1 MNRQAMQT
9 QSSALSLAEFKTETG
24 QVLTADTVKNYLVSG
39 NGSVNDQEILM
50 FIELC
55 KAQHLNPF
63 IREAYLIKF
72 GNSPANIVVGK
83 DVFVKRAYRNPNFE
97 GMKAGIVILKVDG
110 TMEYREGSLKAPKE
124 TLIGGWCEVYVK
136 DMKFPIRSEVSMEEY
151 SKGQSTWKQMP
162 AVMIRKCAMVTA
174 LREAFPEDLQGMYDA
189 AEIRNVPDKLPEKEV
204 KVGYATSGQKQ
215 GILKLASIKGLYDY
229 DNKNDISKIQEFCE
243 SNGYCLKELKFDEVE
258 SLLDLLSNYQP
269 KENIIDTDFIPID
282 EEEFEEIDEQV
293 TLEV

>member
-1 MNRQAMQT
+1 MNNIHVT
-9 QSSALSLAEFKTETG
+9 NKSALALAEFTTGTG

-39 NGSVNDQEILM
+39 NGAVTDSEVLM

-83 DVFVKRAYRNPNFE
+83 DVFVKRAYRNPNFK
-97 GMKAGIVILKVDG
+97 GMKAGIVILTKDG
-110 TMEYREGSLKAPKE
+110 NMQYREGSLKAPGE
-124 TLIGGWCEVYVK
+124 ALIGGWCEVYVK
-136 DMKFPIRSEVSMEEY
+136 DMEYPIRSEVSMEEY

-204 KVGYATSGQKQ
+204 KVGYATPGQKKT
-215 GILKLASIKGLYDY
+215 IMKLASTKGLYDY
-229 DNKNDISKIQEFCE
+229 NNKNDVSKIQEFCE
-243 SNGYCLKELKFDEVE
+243 SNGYCLQELKFDEVDV
-258 SLLDLLSNYQP
+258 LLDLLQKYES
-269 KENIIDTDFIPID
+269 KEEVIVDT
-282 EEEFEEIDEQV
+282 EFKELTDLEEQV

>member
-1 MNRQAMQT
+1 MNNIHVT
-9 QSSALSLAEFKTETG
+9 NKSALALAEFTTGTG

-39 NGSVNDQEILM
+39 NGAVTDQEVLM

-83 DVFVKRAYRNPNFE
+83 DVFVKRAYRNPNFK
-97 GMKAGIVILKVDG
+97 GMKAGIVILTKDG
-110 TMEYREGSLKAPKE
+110 NMQYREGSLKAPGE
-124 TLIGGWCEVYVK
+124 ALIGGWCEVYVK
-136 DMKFPIRSEVSMEEY
+136 DMEYPIRSEVSMEEY

-189 AEIRNVPDKLPEKEV
+189 AEMQNVPDTLPEKEV
-204 KVGYATSGQKQ
+204 KVGYATPGQKKT
-215 GILKLASIKGLYDY
+215 IMKLASTKGLYDY
-229 DNKNDISKIQEFCE
+229 NNKNDVSKIQKFCE
-243 SNGYCLKELKFDEVE
+243 SNGYCLQELKFDEVNPI
-258 SLLDLLSNYQP
+258 LDLLQKYES
-269 KENIIDTDFIPID
+269 KEEVIVDT
-282 EEEFEEIDEQV
+282 EFKELTDLEEQV

>member
-1 MNRQAMQT
+1 MNNIHVT
-9 QSSALSLAEFKTETG
+9 NKSALALAEFTTETG

-39 NGSVNDQEILM
+39 NGAVTDQEVLM

-83 DVFVKRAYRNPNFE
+83 DVFVKRAYRNPNFK
-97 GMKAGIVILKVDG
+97 GMKAGIVILTKDG
-110 TMEYREGSLKAPKE
+110 NMQYREGSLKAPGE
-124 TLIGGWCEVYVK
+124 ALIGGWCEVYVK
-136 DMKFPIRSEVSMEEY
+136 DMEYPIRSEVSMEEY

-189 AEIRNVPDKLPEKEV
+189 AEMQNVPDTLPEKEV
-204 KVGYATSGQKQ
+204 KFGYATPGQKKV
-215 GILKLASIKGLYDY
+215 IMKLASMKGLYDY
-229 DNKNDISKIQEFCE
+229 ENPKDISKIQEFCE
-243 SNGYCLKELKFDEVE
+243 SNGYCLQELKFDEVDV
-258 SLLDLLSNYQP
+258 LLDLLQKHES
-269 KENIIDTDFIPID
+269 KEEVIVDT
-282 EEEFEEIDEQV
+282 EFKELTDLEEQV

>member
-1 MNRQAMQT
+1 MNNIHVT
-9 QSSALSLAEFKTETG
+9 NKSALALAEFTTGTG

-39 NGSVNDQEILM
+39 NGAVTDSEVLM

-83 DVFVKRAYRNPNFE
+83 DVFVKRAYRNPNFK
-97 GMKAGIVILKVDG
+97 GMKAGIVILTKDG
-110 TMEYREGSLKAPKE
+110 NMQYREGSLKAPGE
-124 TLIGGWCEVYVK
+124 ALIGGWCEVYVK
-136 DMKFPIRSEVSMEEY
+136 DMEYPIRSEVSMEEY

-189 AEIRNVPDKLPEKEV
+189 AEMQNVPDTLPEKEV
-204 KVGYATSGQKQ
+204 KVGYATPGQKKV
-215 GILKLASIKGLYDY
+215 IMKLASMKGLYDY
-229 DNKNDISKIQEFCE
+229 ENPKDISKIQEFCE
-243 SNGYCLKELKFDEVE
+243 SNGYCLQELKFDEVDV
-258 SLLDLLSNYQP
+258 LLDLLQKHES
-269 KENIIDTDFIPID
+269 KEEVIVDT
-282 EEEFEEIDEQV
+282 EFKELTDLEEQV

>member
-1 MNRQAMQT
+1 MNNIHVT
-9 QSSALSLAEFKTETG
+9 NKSALALAEFTTGTG

-39 NGSVNDQEILM
+39 NGQVTDSEVLM

-83 DVFVKRAYRNPNFE
+83 DVFVKRAYRNPNFK
-97 GMKAGIVILKVDG
+97 GMKAGIVILTKDG
-110 TMEYREGSLKAPKE
+110 NMQYREGSLKAPGE
-124 TLIGGWCEVYVK
+124 ALIGGWCEVYVK
-136 DMKFPIRSEVSMEEY
+136 DMEYPIRSEVSMEEY

-189 AEIRNVPDKLPEKEV
+189 AEMQNVPDTLPEKEV
-204 KVGYATSGQKQ
+204 KVGYATPGQKKV
-215 GILKLASIKGLYDY
+215 IMKLASMKGLYDY
-229 DNKNDISKIQEFCE
+229 ENPKDISKIQEFCE
-243 SNGYCLKELKFDEVE
+243 SNGYCLQELKFDEVDV
-258 SLLDLLSNYQP
+258 LLDLLQKHES
-269 KENIIDTDFIPID
+269 KEEVIVDT
-282 EEEFEEIDEQV
+282 EFKELTDLEEQV

>member
-1 MNRQAMQT
+1 MNNIHVT
-9 QSSALSLAEFKTETG
+9 NKSALALAEFTTETG

-39 NGSVNDQEILM
+39 NGAVTDQEVLM

-83 DVFVKRAYRNPNFE
+83 DVFVKRAYRNPNFK
-97 GMKAGIVILKVDG
+97 GMKAGIVILTKDG
-110 TMEYREGSLKAPKE
+110 NMQYREGSLKAPGE
-124 TLIGGWCEVYVK
+124 ALIGGWCEVYVN
-136 DMKFPIRSEVSMEEY
+136 DMEYPIRSEVSMEEY

-189 AEIRNVPDKLPEKEV
+189 AEMQNVPDTLPEKEV
-204 KVGYATSGQKQ
+204 KVGYATPGQKKV
-215 GILKLASIKGLYDY
+215 IMKLASMKGLYDY
-229 DNKNDISKIQEFCE
+229 ENPKDISKIQEFCE
-243 SNGYCLKELKFDEVE
+243 SNGYCLQELKFDEVDV
-258 SLLDLLSNYQP
+258 LLDLLQKHES
-269 KENIIDTDFIPID
+269 KEEVIVDT
-282 EEEFEEIDEQV
+282 EFKELTDLEEQV

>member
-1 MNRQAMQT
+1 MNNIHVT
-9 QSSALSLAEFKTETG
+9 NKSALALAEFTTETG

-39 NGSVNDQEILM
+39 NGQVTDSEVLM

-83 DVFVKRAYRNPNFE
+83 DVFVKRAYRNPNFK
-97 GMKAGIVILKVDG
+97 GMKAGIVILTKDG
-110 TMEYREGSLKAPKE
+110 EMKYREGSLKAPGE
-124 TLIGGWCEVYVK
+124 ALIGGWCEVYVK
-136 DMKFPIRSEVSMEEY
+136 DMEYPIRSEVSMEEY

-189 AEIRNVPDKLPEKEV
+189 AEMQNVPDTLPEKEV
-204 KVGYATSGQKQ
+204 KVGYATPGQKKV
-215 GILKLASIKGLYDY
+215 IMKLASTKGLYDY
-229 DNKNDISKIQEFCE
+229 NNKNDVSKIQEFCE
-243 SNGYCLKELKFDEVE
+243 SNGYCLQELKFDEVNPI
-258 SLLDLLSNYQP
+258 LDLLQKYES
-269 KENIIDTDFIPID
+269 KEEVIVDT
-282 EEEFEEIDEQV
+282 EFKELTDLEEQV